1 MTPRPPLFPYGPNVG
16 LITRIGIRTRA
27 RRFKR
32 VRTETGFGDWDMTTF
47 VARTV
52 AELARRTEPGSTT

>member
-1 MTPRPPLFPYGPNVG
+1 MTPRRPLFPYGPSVG

-27 RRFKR
+27 RRFAR
-32 VRTETGFGDWDMTTF
+32 VRTETGFDHWDMTAF

-52 AELARRTEPGSTT
+52 AELSRRIEPGSTP